1 MSSSRSPL
9 IIWIIAAIPLVMV
22 LGNSMLVPVLPE
34 METKLKISQF
44 QISLMITAFSF
55 AAGLVIPFVGY
66 LSDKFGRKIIIVPAL
81 LLYGIGGII
90 AGVAAWLMKDSYLII
105 LAGRIVQGIGAAGTA
120 PIAMAYIGDEFSG
133 KEESRALGLIEATNG
148 LGKVVSPIIGALIAL
163 LVWYAVFFVFPVLCF
178 LLAAAGWFIIK
189 ESQPPQAKP
198 LKQYLQSIGQIFK
211 EKGKWLI
218 PSFFAGSIA
227 LFILFGVLFYLSDI
241 LESDYRIVG
250 IKKGLILAIPLMG
263 MVTTSYTTGATINQ
277 DKKTIRK
284 VLLVGLMI
292 MTVSLFLVA
301 FFKQKYMLIGL
312 LTLNSI
318 GTGLLLPCLNI
329 LITGAIQSSERGMIT
344 SLYNCLRFIGVAIGP
359 PIFGWLMGISHKVM
373 FFSVA
378 GLAGLIS
385 ILAFVLIRPAGQQK
399 GTKGGGNSMTK
410 PRAATI
416 FKKIPAK

>member
-9 IIWIIAAIPLVMV
+9 ILWIIAFIPLVMV

-34 METKLKISQF
+34 MEAKLKISQF

-66 LSDKFGRKIIIVPAL
+66 LSDKLGRKIIIVPAL
-81 LLYGIGGII
+81 ILYGIGGII
-90 AGVAAWLMKDSYLII
+90 AGVAAWLMKDSYLLI
-105 LAGRIVQGIGAAGTA
+105 LVGRIVQGIGAAGTA

-133 KEESRALGLIEATNG
+133 KAESKALGLIEATNG
-148 LGKVVSPIIGALIAL
+148 LGKVISPVIGALVAL

-189 ESQPPQAKP
+189 ESKPPQAKP

-218 PSFFAGSIA
+218 PSFFAGSVS

-241 LESDYRIVG
+241 LETDYHVAG

-263 MVTTSYTTGATINQ
+263 MVTTSYTTGATIKQ
-277 DKKTIRK
+277 DKGALRK
-284 VLLVGLMI
+284 VLLIGLFI
-292 MTVSLFLVA
+292 MTGSLLLVS
-301 FFKQKYMLIGL
+301 FFKQIYLLIGL

-329 LITGAIQSSERGMIT
+329 LITGAVQSSERGMIT

-359 PIFGWLMGISHKVM
+359 PIFGWLMDISHKVM

-378 GLAGLIS
+378 GLAGLMA
-385 ILAFVLIRPAGQQK
+385 ILALLLIQPK
-399 GTKGGGNSMTK
+399 GKTGGDKSSDK
-410 PRAATI
+410 LSSSTI

>member
-9 IIWIIAAIPLVMV
+9 ILWIIAFIPLVMV

-34 METKLKISQF
+34 MEAKLKISQF

-66 LSDKFGRKIIIVPAL
+66 LSDKLGRKIIIVPAL
-81 LLYGIGGII
+81 ILYGIGGII
-90 AGVAAWLMKDSYLII
+90 AGVAAWLMKDSYLLI
-105 LAGRIVQGIGAAGTA
+105 LVGRIVQGIGAAGTA

-133 KEESRALGLIEATNG
+133 KAESKALGLIEATNG
-148 LGKVVSPIIGALIAL
+148 LGKVISPVIGALVAL

-189 ESQPPQAKP
+189 ESTPPQAKP
-198 LKQYLQSIGQIFK
+198 LKQYLKSIGQIFK

-218 PSFFAGSIA
+218 PSFFAGSVS

-241 LESDYRIVG
+241 LETDYHVAG

-263 MVTTSYTTGATINQ
+263 MVTTSYTTGATIKQ
-277 DKKTIRK
+277 DKKALRK
-284 VLLVGLMI
+284 VLLIGLFI
-292 MTVSLFLVA
+292 MTGSLLLVS
-301 FFKQKYMLIGL
+301 FFKQIYLLIGL

-329 LITGAIQSSERGMIT
+329 LITGAVQSSERGMIT

-359 PIFGWLMGISHKVM
+359 PIFGWLMEISHKVM

-378 GLAGLIS
+378 GLAGLMAF
-385 ILAFVLIRPAGQQK
+385 LAFLLIRPK
-399 GTKGGGNSMTK
+399 GKTGGGKSSAKTSSS
-410 PRAATI
+410 TI